1 MRSQPNF
8 SLTEGII
15 DLRPTPLKKKCGQ
28 GLSNGLPLNGR
39 DFRFQRFNNKSTGL
53 ANRKCNSFVIY
64 GYLYLYLIYF
74 SLILYYITFI
84 NHTVS
89 RF

>member
-64 GYLYLYLIYF
+64 GYLIYILIYF